1 MPQRGNGGEEYE
13 IILTLSKRMS
23 VLSMAA
29 PRVERRA
36 FPACSPS
43 FAGQSSV
50 SSAAA
55 GPCKDISKAH

>member
-1 MPQRGNGGEEYE
+1 MA
-13 IILTLSKRMS
+13 TLSKRMS

-29 PRVERRA
+29 PNVERRA
-36 FPACSPS
+36 FPACSSS

-55 GPCKDISKAH
+55 GPCKCTPEAHRGFKPHSCLKCR

>member
-1 MPQRGNGGEEYE
+1 MV
-13 IILTLSKRMS
+13 TLSKRMS

-29 PRVERRA
+29 PSVERRA

-55 GPCKDISKAH
+55 GPCKSTPKAHRSFGLHSCLECR